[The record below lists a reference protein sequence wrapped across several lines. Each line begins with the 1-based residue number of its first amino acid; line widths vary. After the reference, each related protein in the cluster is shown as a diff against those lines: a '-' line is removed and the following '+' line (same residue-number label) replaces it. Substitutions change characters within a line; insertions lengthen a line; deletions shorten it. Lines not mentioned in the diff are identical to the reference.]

1 MASQAFVTP
10 ARLRSLD
17 KKLHHIVKHQAS
29 TISAEQ
35 AVMVDSLLQ
44 NREYLGQEMVRI
56 IIVNPERVVE
66 GLVSLIGDS
75 MLTD

>member
-17 KKLHHIVKHQAS
+17 KKLHQIVEHQAG

-35 AVMVDSLLQ
+35 AVMVDSLMQ
-44 NREYLGQEMVRI
+44 NREYLGKEMVRI

-66 GLVSLIGDS
+66 GLVSLVGDS